1 MTRGRK
7 GAPRRDGRLAIVAGI
22 LVASGLVALA
32 AGCGGRRLAPGA
44 VPFPADKPVF
54 LDADGNPLRD
64 LPAGPE
70 PLRLV
75 VLDFPWCPPC
85 AEAWKAV
92 RAASGSLP
100 PGALRVYRILF
111 DRERFFSRD
120 GVSVVPPLDP
130 AARAESPEAEPPK
143 FAIVTL
149 TAIPDA
155 FRAKYE
161 VGQAPV
167 VLLLSADGKVI
178 RRWTGHSPSLSA
190 AIAEEIGRSRGPDQA
205 QDSSVSPPP

>member
-1 MTRGRK
+1 LTRGRK
-7 GAPRRDGRLAIVAGI
+7 PRPRRAVAAGVLAVA
-22 LVASGLVALA
+22 ALA
-32 AGCGGRRLAPGA
+32 ALVAGCGGRRLAAGT

-54 LDADGNPLRD
+54 LDGDGNPLLD

-85 AEAWKAV
+85 AEAWKAA
-92 RAASGSLP
+92 RAAAGSLP
-100 PGALRVYRILF
+100 PGTLRVYRILF
-111 DRERFFSRD
+111 DRERFFARG
-120 GVSVVPPLDP
+120 GVSVVPPLDT
-130 AARAESPEAEPPK
+130 AARTEAAAVSRTFE
-143 FAIVTL
+143 IVTL

-167 VLLLSADGKVI
+167 VLLLAADGKVI

-190 AIAEEIGRSRGPDQA
+190 AIAEEIRRPRGPGHDP
-205 QDSSVSPPP
+205 SVSPPP